1 MTDQNRD
8 ILCEDLFKIYRA
20 SGIDVVALRGLDL
33 TINSGEMIGVVGAS
47 GSGKSTFLNMLAGF
61 DKPSA
66 GLIKVF
72 GFNLNEMKQTEIQKY
87 RRSQIGFVW
96 QESMWNLFPYLSVI
110 ENVMLPMNLMDDTN
124 LKKKKKAE
132 QLLDLVGIRTDQ
144 FNNNS
149 KQLSG
154 GELQRIA
161 IAIALAND
169 PALLLADEPTGQ
181 LDSLSASNV
190 FDCLKTVNKQ
200 KGTTVVIVTHDPGI
214 SVFVDRSILIRDGR
228 ACVEII
234 KDNEFVLVDHN
245 NMLQIP
251 EKYMKSKK
259 LEGRVR
265 MDLSDGDLLISSGDI
280 SILIPFRY

>member
-1 MTDQNRD
+1 MTHLNRD

-110 ENVMLPMNLMDDTN
+110 ENVMLPMNLMDDNN

-265 MDLSDGDLLISSGDI
+265 MDLSDGDLLISSVEK
-280 SILIPFRY
+280 ILK

>member
-8 ILCEDLFKIYRA
+8 FLCEDLFKIYRA

-234 KDNEFVLVDHN
+234 
-245 NMLQIP
+245 
-251 EKYMKSKK
+251 
-259 LEGRVR
+259 
-265 MDLSDGDLLISSGDI
+265 
-280 SILIPFRY
+280 

>member
-1 MTDQNRD
+1 MSDNSRR

-20 SGIDVVALRGLDL
+20 SGVDVVALRGLDL
-33 TINSGEMIGVVGAS
+33 TINSGEMIAVVGAS
-47 GSGKSTFLNMLAGF
+47 GSGKSTFLNILAGF

-66 GLIKVF
+66 GFISVF
-72 GFNLNEMKQTEIQKY
+72 GFNLNEMKQKQIQKY

-110 ENVMLPMNLMDDTN
+110 ENVILPMNLMNNTN
-124 LKKKKKAE
+124 IEKKIKAE
-132 QLLDLVGIRTDQ
+132 ELLKLVGIKTDQ
-144 FNNNS
+144 FDNIP

-161 IAIALAND
+161 IAVALAND
-169 PALLLADEPTGQ
+169 PTLLLADEPTGQ
-181 LDSLSASNV
+181 LDSLSASYV
-190 FDCLKTVNKQ
+190 IDSLKIVNQQ
-200 KGTTVVIVTHDPGI
+200 KGSTIVIVTHDPRV
-214 SVFVDRSILIRDGR
+214 SVFVDRAIVIRDGR

-234 KDNEFVLVDHN
+234 KDDEFVLVDNN

-265 MDLSDGDLLISSGDI
+265 MDLRDEDLLISSVEK
-280 SILIPFRY
+280 ILK

>member
-87 RRSQIGFVW
+87 RSSQIGFVW

-265 MDLSDGDLLISSGDI
+265 MDLSDGDLLISSVEK
-280 SILIPFRY
+280 ILR

>member
-259 LEGRVR
+259 LEVRVR
-265 MDLSDGDLLISSGDI
+265 MDLSDGDLLISSVEK
-280 SILIPFRY
+280 ILK

>member
-1 MTDQNRD
+1 MSDNSRR

-20 SGIDVVALRGLDL
+20 SGVDVVALRGLDL
-33 TINSGEMIGVVGAS
+33 TINSGEMIAVVGAS

-66 GLIKVF
+66 GFISVF
-72 GFNLNEMKQTEIQKY
+72 GFNLNEMKQKQIQKY

-110 ENVMLPMNLMDDTN
+110 ENVILPMNLMNNTN
-124 LKKKKKAE
+124 IEKKIKAE
-132 QLLDLVGIRTDQ
+132 ELLKLVGIKTDQ
-144 FNNNS
+144 FDNIP

-161 IAIALAND
+161 IAVALAND
-169 PALLLADEPTGQ
+169 PTLLLADEPTGQ
-181 LDSLSASNV
+181 LDSLSASYV
-190 FDCLKTVNKQ
+190 IDSLKIVNQQ
-200 KGTTVVIVTHDPGI
+200 KGSTIVIVTHDPRV
-214 SVFVDRSILIRDGR
+214 SVFVDRAILIRDGR

-234 KDNEFVLVDHN
+234 KDDEFVLVDNN

-265 MDLSDGDLLISSGDI
+265 MDLRDEDLLISAVEK
-280 SILIPFRY
+280 ILK

>member
-1 MTDQNRD
+1 MSDNSRR

-20 SGIDVVALRGLDL
+20 SGVDVVALRGLDL
-33 TINSGEMIGVVGAS
+33 TINSGEMIAVVGAS
-47 GSGKSTFLNMLAGF
+47 GSGKSTFLNILAGF

-66 GLIKVF
+66 GFISVF
-72 GFNLNEMKQTEIQKY
+72 GFNLNEMKQKQIQKY

-110 ENVMLPMNLMDDTN
+110 ENVILPMNLMNNTN
-124 LKKKKKAE
+124 IEKKIKAE
-132 QLLDLVGIRTDQ
+132 ELLKLVGIKTDQ
-144 FNNNS
+144 FDNIP

-161 IAIALAND
+161 IAVALAND
-169 PALLLADEPTGQ
+169 PTLLLADEPTGQ
-181 LDSLSASNV
+181 LDSLSASYV
-190 FDCLKTVNKQ
+190 IDSLKIVNQQ
-200 KGTTVVIVTHDPGI
+200 KGSTIVIVTHDPRV
-214 SVFVDRSILIRDGR
+214 SVFVDRAIVIRDGR

-234 KDNEFVLVDHN
+234 KDEEFVLVDNN

-265 MDLSDGDLLISSGDI
+265 MDLRDEDLLISAVEK
-280 SILIPFRY
+280 ILK

>member
-265 MDLSDGDLLISSGDI
+265 MDLSDGDLLISSVEK
-280 SILIPFRY
+280 ILK

>member
-214 SVFVDRSILIRDGR
+214 SVFVDRSIFIRDGR

-265 MDLSDGDLLISSGDI
+265 MDLSDGDLLISSVEK
-280 SILIPFRY
+280 ILK

>member
-214 SVFVDRSILIRDGR
+214 SVFVDRSILI
-228 ACVEII
+228 
-234 KDNEFVLVDHN
+234 
-245 NMLQIP
+245 
-251 EKYMKSKK
+251 
-259 LEGRVR
+259 
-265 MDLSDGDLLISSGDI
+265 LSLIHI
-280 SILIPFRY
+280 

>member
-1 MTDQNRD
+1 MNQQHNQQVQR
-8 ILCEDLFKIYRA
+8 
-20 SGIDVVALRGLDL
+20 
-33 TINSGEMIGVVGAS
+33 INVVGAS

-72 GFNLNEMKQTEIQKY
+72 GFYLNEMKQTEIQKY

-124 LKKKKKAE
+124 LKKKMKAE

-265 MDLSDGDLLISSGDI
+265 MDLSDGDLLISSVEK
-280 SILIPFRY
+280 ILK

>member
-1 MTDQNRD
+1 MSDNSRR

-20 SGIDVVALRGLDL
+20 SGVDVVALRGLDL
-33 TINSGEMIGVVGAS
+33 TINSGEMIAVVGAS

-66 GLIKVF
+66 GFISVF
-72 GFNLNEMKQTEIQKY
+72 GFNLNEMKQKQIQKY

-110 ENVMLPMNLMDDTN
+110 ENVILPMNLMNNTN
-124 LKKKKKAE
+124 IEKKIKAE
-132 QLLDLVGIRTDQ
+132 ELLKLVGIKTDQ
-144 FNNNS
+144 FDNIP

-161 IAIALAND
+161 IAVALAND
-169 PALLLADEPTGQ
+169 PTLLLADEPTGQ
-181 LDSLSASNV
+181 LDSLSASHV
-190 FDCLKTVNKQ
+190 FDSLKIVNQQ
-200 KGTTVVIVTHDPGI
+200 KGSTIVIVTHDPRV
-214 SVFVDRSILIRDGR
+214 SVFVDRAILIRDGR

-234 KDNEFVLVDHN
+234 KDDEFVLVDNN

-265 MDLSDGDLLISSGDI
+265 MDLRDEDLLISAVEK
-280 SILIPFRY
+280 ILK

>member
-1 MTDQNRD
+1 MTDQNSS

-33 TINSGEMIGVVGAS
+33 TINSGEMIAVVGAS

-110 ENVMLPMNLMDDTN
+110 ENVMLPMNLMNNTN
-124 LKKKKKAE
+124 IEKKNKAE
-132 QLLDLVGIRTDQ
+132 ELLNLVGIRTDQ

-161 IAIALAND
+161 IAVALAND

-181 LDSLSASNV
+181 LDSLSASYV
-190 FDCLKTVNKQ
+190 FDSLTTVNKQ
-200 KGTTVVIVTHDPGI
+200 KGSTVVIVTHDP
-214 SVFVDRSILIRDGR
+214 SVSAFVDRSIVIRDGR

-265 MDLSDGDLLISSGDI
+265 MDLSDGDLLISSVEK
-280 SILIPFRY
+280 LLR

>member
-72 GFNLNEMKQTEIQKY
+72 GFNLNEMNQTEIQKY

-265 MDLSDGDLLISSGDI
+265 MDLSDGDLLISSVEK
-280 SILIPFRY
+280 ILR

>member
-1 MTDQNRD
+1 MSDNSRR

-20 SGIDVVALRGLDL
+20 SGVDVVALRGLDL
-33 TINSGEMIGVVGAS
+33 TINSGEMIAVVGAS
-47 GSGKSTFLNMLAGF
+47 GSGKSTFLNILAGF

-66 GLIKVF
+66 GFISVF
-72 GFNLNEMKQTEIQKY
+72 GFNLNEMKQKQIQKY

-110 ENVMLPMNLMDDTN
+110 ENVILPMNLMNNTN
-124 LKKKKKAE
+124 IEKKIKAE
-132 QLLDLVGIRTDQ
+132 ELLKLVGIKTDQ
-144 FNNNS
+144 FDNIP

-161 IAIALAND
+161 IAVALAND
-169 PALLLADEPTGQ
+169 PTLLLADEPTGQ
-181 LDSLSASNV
+181 LDSLSASYV
-190 FDCLKTVNKQ
+190 IDSLKIVNQQ
-200 KGTTVVIVTHDPGI
+200 KGSTIVIVTHDPRV
-214 SVFVDRSILIRDGR
+214 SVFVDRAIVIRDGR

-234 KDNEFVLVDHN
+234 KDDEFVLVDNN

-265 MDLSDGDLLISSGDI
+265 MDLRDEDLLISAVEK
-280 SILIPFRY
+280 ILK

>member
-110 ENVMLPMNLMDDTN
+110 ENVMLPMNLMDETN

-265 MDLSDGDLLISSGDI
+265 MDLSDGDLLISSVEK
-280 SILIPFRY
+280 ILK

>member
-33 TINSGEMIGVVGAS
+33 TINSGEMIAVVGAS

-265 MDLSDGDLLISSGDI
+265 MDLSDGDLLISSVEK
-280 SILIPFRY
+280 ILR

>member
-110 ENVMLPMNLMDDTN
+110 ENVMLPMNLMDETN

-161 IAIALAND
+161 LAIALANA

-245 NMLQIP
+245 NMIQIP

-265 MDLSDGDLLISSGDI
+265 MDLSDGDLLISSVEK
-280 SILIPFRY
+280 ILK

>member
-1 MTDQNRD
+1 VTDQNRD

-265 MDLSDGDLLISSGDI
+265 MDLSDGDLLISSVEK
-280 SILIPFRY
+280 ILK

>member
-1 MTDQNRD
+1 MTDQNSR

-20 SGIDVVALRGLDL
+20 SGIDVVALRRLDL
-33 TINSGEMIGVVGAS
+33 TINSGEMIAVVGAS

-110 ENVMLPMNLMDDTN
+110 ENVMLPMNLMNNTN
-124 LKKKKKAE
+124 IEKKNKAE
-132 QLLDLVGIRTDQ
+132 ELLNLVGIRTDQ

-161 IAIALAND
+161 IAVALAND

-181 LDSLSASNV
+181 LDSLSASYV
-190 FDCLKTVNKQ
+190 FDCLTTVNKQ
-200 KGTTVVIVTHDPGI
+200 KGSTVVIVTHDPSV
-214 SVFVDRSILIRDGR
+214 SVFVDRSIGIRDGR

-265 MDLSDGDLLISSGDI
+265 MDLSDGDLLISSVEK
-280 SILIPFRY
+280 LLR

>member
-265 MDLSDGDLLISSGDI
+265 MDLSDGDLFISSVEK
-280 SILIPFRY
+280 ILK

>member
-72 GFNLNEMKQTEIQKY
+72 GFNLNEMKQTETQKY

-149 KQLSG
+149 MQLSG

-265 MDLSDGDLLISSGDI
+265 MDLSDGDLLISSVEK
-280 SILIPFRY
+280 ILK